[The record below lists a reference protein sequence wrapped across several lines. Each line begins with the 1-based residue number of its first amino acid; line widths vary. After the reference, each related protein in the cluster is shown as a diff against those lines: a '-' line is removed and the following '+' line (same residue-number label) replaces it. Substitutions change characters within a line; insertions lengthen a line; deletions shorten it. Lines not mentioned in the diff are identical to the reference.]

1 MGSETYIYILPS
13 SVNSMSN
20 LISIFP
26 AIVLEKPDPAMSTRL
41 WQVNSSCYNS
51 LSLSLKGTPHTK
63 TVTQTLLILPIAF
76 QDDTESKELAK
87 TEKAVAVFTKYQK
100 TNRGQI

>member
-1 MGSETYIYILPS
+1 
-13 SVNSMSN
+13 MSN

-26 AIVLEKPDPAMSTRL
+26 AIVLEKPDPAVSTRL
-41 WQVNSSCYNS
+41 WQVNSSCYNSLSLS

-63 TVTQTLLILPIAF
+63 TVTQTLLILLIAF

-87 TEKAVAVFTKYQK
+87 TEKVVAVFTKYQK